1 MDTEVP
7 KDASSQNTIF
17 DDVFRTIAEKMPIL
31 FIAAVNYIFGTDY
44 PYTEEIVQLR
54 NEHHVFDEIHVTDCY
69 FMIRN
74 RHFHIECQN
83 MNDKTMGRRI
93 MGYKLENAYDA
104 AASVSLKDN
113 VELTET
119 TLSSSCVVF
128 LQCTKSTPK
137 QFITVIK
144 NEHGDEIRQ
153 NERCIRLV
161 DIDLQKMLEE
171 DLFILLPFYILKY
184 KNGFNSRRKERQ
196 EAALSSWQQDCTVIC
211 KTLQNNKKMDLLG
224 VSYVDMIDLIVKI
237 ADYVINASNAGFK
250 ERIKV
255 MYGRILTLPSEVIAE
270 EKAKCEYLKKELDK
284 ANAQRDKANAQRD
297 EMFKGYLAMI
307 RNGVVKEEDV
317 LTLMSDNTKN
327 EFIKWIESNGNG

>member
-7 KDASSQNTIF
+7 KDASGQNTIF

-44 PYTEEIVQLR
+44 PYTEKIVQLR

-153 NERCIRLV
+153 NGDV
-161 DIDLQKMLEE
+161 SGWW
-171 DLFILLPFYILKY
+171 ILIF
-184 KNGFNSRRKERQ
+184 RR
-196 EAALSSWQQDCTVIC
+196 
-211 KTLQNNKKMDLLG
+211 
-224 VSYVDMIDLIVKI
+224 Y
-237 ADYVINASNAGFK
+237 
-250 ERIKV
+250 
-255 MYGRILTLPSEVIAE
+255 
-270 EKAKCEYLKKELDK
+270 
-284 ANAQRDKANAQRD
+284 
-297 EMFKGYLAMI
+297 
-307 RNGVVKEEDV
+307 
-317 LTLMSDNTKN
+317 
-327 EFIKWIESNGNG
+327 

>member
-7 KDASSQNTIF
+7 KDVSSQNTIF

-113 VELTET
+113 VILTET
-119 TLSSSCVVF
+119 TLSSSCVIF

-153 NERCIRLV
+153 NERCIRLM
-161 DIDLQKMLEE
+161 DIDLQEILEE
-171 DLFILLPFYILKY
+171 DLLILLPFYILKY

-196 EAALSSWQQDCTVIC
+196 EAALSSWQQDCTVIRR
-211 KTLQNNKKMDLLG
+211 TLQNNKKWTCLA
-224 VSYVDMIDLIVKI
+224 SHTLI
-237 ADYVINASNAGFK
+237 
-250 ERIKV
+250 
-255 MYGRILTLPSEVIAE
+255 
-270 EKAKCEYLKKELDK
+270 
-284 ANAQRDKANAQRD
+284 
-297 EMFKGYLAMI
+297 
-307 RNGVVKEEDV
+307 
-317 LTLMSDNTKN
+317 
-327 EFIKWIESNGNG
+327 